1 MPWPDTLASQSKC
14 LCLPVQW
21 LGWIYLALECR
32 AFFIINCPVRPQ
44 EGWDPQ
50 ASLPAPGIMRL
61 EALAQ
66 PWHSPGEVLDQ
77 WTLHRDSQ
85 VTGAARVRPRKGTG
99 KGEEIQHTYQAGL
112 SARWRPCP

>member
-1 MPWPDTLASQSKC
+1 MSASAVAGVDLFSFGMQSVFYYK
-14 LCLPVQW
+14 LSSETPGR
-21 LGWIYLALECR
+21 LGSPG
-32 AFFIINCPVRPQ
+32 F
-44 EGWDPQ
+44 
-50 ASLPAPGIMRL
+50 LPAPGIMRL